1 MEFLKQYGFKPC
13 PMISRLSP
21 CPCGIPVPAPN
32 KPEPKIT
39 IKHGDSTDA
48 IGASPIV
55 LTIHTKLD
63 LTGCTIIFSFLG
75 FEQRFTELEKD
86 ENDDVHLGISM
97 TATQTASLPLGFQFA
112 SVFITDGSNNTR
124 TLMDNILVLV
134 TDSAEIAYGANN
146 NMTININM
154 NDEAIK
160 TILSGQSWDA
170 GGTIGSLRDFLAKI
184 GEALGATVTERE
196 TP

>member
-1 MEFLKQYGFKPC
+1 MDFLRPYGFMPCTIKPYV
-13 PMISRLSP
+13 P
-21 CPCGIPVPAPN
+21 CSCGLPPPAPK

-112 SVFITDGSNNTR
+112 TVSITDGSNNTR
-124 TLMDNILVLV
+124 TLVDDILVLI
-134 TDSAEIAYGANN
+134 TDSAEVAYGANN

-160 TILSGQSWDA
+160 TLLSGQSWDA

-184 GEALGATVTERE
+184 GKALGATVTERE